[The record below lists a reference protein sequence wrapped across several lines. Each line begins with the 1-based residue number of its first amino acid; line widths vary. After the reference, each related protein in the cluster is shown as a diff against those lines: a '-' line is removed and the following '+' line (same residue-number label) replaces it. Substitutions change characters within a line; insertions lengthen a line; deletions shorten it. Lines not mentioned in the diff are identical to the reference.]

1 MSLLE
6 MEKYR
11 EDFPLLANRDVIYL
25 DSATATLVPSC
36 VIEAI
41 KEFYETN
48 GTIVKRGAYKL
59 TIEATEKYDKARK
72 QVADL
77 FKCAATEVVFIP
89 NESYGVSSLLYSL
102 PWKKNNRIVTSYLE
116 HHSSYLPMLYL
127 ASHFDVKIDHLAHD
141 TEGQIDPDSLN
152 ELITSDTKLIALTYS
167 PLLFGTITP
176 LESIMKIAHEQQI
189 PVLID
194 GTRIVGHLPIDLKVL
209 GCDFFV
215 CHGNV
220 GLLGPMGIGLLYI
233 NQDIQVELD
242 PLFLGSGTV
251 RKVTEKEYHLMDIP
265 DKFEPGSSNVANAVG
280 LGTAIQYLTNVGL
293 IKIREYERLLIDK
306 LIEGLRRINK
316 VKLYG
321 PLSSANKIGI
331 ISFNIEGLNSHD
343 VAMYL
348 DEAANIAV
356 RSGLLCSHPMLN
368 KFNIPG
374 VVQASLH
381 FYNTEDEITKFLEVV
396 ETIAKELA

>member
-1 MSLLE
+1 
-6 MEKYR
+6 
-11 EDFPLLANRDVIYL
+11 
-25 DSATATLVPSC
+25 
-36 VIEAI
+36 
-41 KEFYETN
+41 
-48 GTIVKRGAYKL
+48 
-59 TIEATEKYDKARK
+59 
-72 QVADL
+72 
-77 FKCAATEVVFIP
+77 
-89 NESYGVSSLLYSL
+89 
-102 PWKKNNRIVTSYLE
+102 
-116 HHSSYLPMLYL
+116 
-127 ASHFDVKIDHLAHD
+127 
-141 TEGQIDPDSLN
+141 
-152 ELITSDTKLIALTYS
+152 
-167 PLLFGTITP
+167 
-176 LESIMKIAHEQQI
+176 
-189 PVLID
+189 
-194 GTRIVGHLPIDLKVL
+194 VL